1 MLIIQRSC
9 NTIGLAIFVF
19 PGVASADNRFCV
31 IDKAMNKKKRLVYI
45 QCCINS
51 QYLKWQGISV
61 IDDVTWQVSAA
72 HRNTAFEILKYLIST
87 WRRSVDYEQGTIHR
101 PAPYTKQI
109 SQHLTKQ
116 ASDTAN
122 LWVHDQ
128 TKLLCRLFV
137 LQNQSIWEVRTIQIC
152 GTLVNLQYFK
162 SFQIVQTNRCK
173 QWTILIQLTEKN
185 C

>member
-1 MLIIQRSC
+1 MQWIKKH
-9 NTIGLAIFVF
+9 TI
-19 PGVASADNRFCV
+19 D
-31 IDKAMNKKKRLVYI
+31 YI

-51 QYLKWQGISV
+51 EHLKWQGIKWLMTLLDKSV
-61 IDDVTWQVSAA
+61 P
-72 HRNTAFEILKYLIST
+72 HKNTAFEKLKYLIST